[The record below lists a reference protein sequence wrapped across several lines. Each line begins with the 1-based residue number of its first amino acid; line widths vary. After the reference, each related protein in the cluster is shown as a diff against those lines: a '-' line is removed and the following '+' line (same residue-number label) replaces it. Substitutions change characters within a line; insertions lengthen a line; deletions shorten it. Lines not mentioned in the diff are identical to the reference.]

1 MVGIMVMVMMVIT
14 MMVNYSNAN
23 DGVDYFRGN
32 NHNGDVIM
40 MVNDGCVNYDG
51 DDDVDGCDSEEG
63 DGA

>member
-1 MVGIMVMVMMVIT
+1 MVGITVMVMMVIT

-40 MVNDGCVNYDG
+40 MVVLIMM
-51 DDDVDGCDSEEG
+51 VMMTLMVVIVKKVMVHE
-63 DGA
+63 